1 MRRRK
6 DTCFAIFLVLVF
18 ILLPFESFAEKRSI
32 FVGDLVEI
40 KITAKQFTEEDLREK
55 FGEFEI
61 VDIKTEKDGYV
72 ITLRSFEP
80 GERIVTLGDKEI
92 IITVK
97 STLNEIDRTEVFEG
111 DSSYEKP
118 DFHLDWKYVFYAML
132 IVFLST
138 GGICLRQYL
147 KGRAA
152 SLNPYKIFVA
162 RTGKISLSEKDAFVR
177 LTFFFKEYLEA
188 KFSVRIKGKTSN
200 EIINEIHCIPA
211 LKEYMEEIRKW
222 LGECDFLKFS
232 GNAATLEKKKALL
245 EKLGEVASQI
255 EQMKEVKA

>member
-72 ITLRSFEP
+72 IPLRSFER
-80 GERIVTLGDKEI
+80 GERIVALGDKEI

-97 STLNEIDRTEVFEG
+97 
-111 DSSYEKP
+111 
-118 DFHLDWKYVFYAML
+118 
-132 IVFLST
+132 
-138 GGICLRQYL
+138 
-147 KGRAA
+147 
-152 SLNPYKIFVA
+152 
-162 RTGKISLSEKDAFVR
+162 
-177 LTFFFKEYLEA
+177 
-188 KFSVRIKGKTSN
+188 
-200 EIINEIHCIPA
+200 
-211 LKEYMEEIRKW
+211 
-222 LGECDFLKFS
+222 
-232 GNAATLEKKKALL
+232 
-245 EKLGEVASQI
+245 
-255 EQMKEVKA
+255 